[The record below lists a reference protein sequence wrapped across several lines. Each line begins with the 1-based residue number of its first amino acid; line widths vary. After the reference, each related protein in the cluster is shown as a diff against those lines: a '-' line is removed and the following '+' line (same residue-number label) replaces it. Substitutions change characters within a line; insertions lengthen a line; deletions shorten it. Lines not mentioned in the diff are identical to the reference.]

1 LTLNSGIG
9 TLDLAEKQSMIEHF
23 WGRNMKRFPIAALVV
38 VLSSS
43 TPAMAFDLTI
53 RAAHVTEI
61 DASLMPNDV
70 LFRVDKGPI
79 TSSSCPAGSDL
90 HWLTPSTTALSDV
103 LTKQKNVEAVYS
115 MLLAANL
122 SGRTVDLQGFASR
135 CRVGSIVLND

>member
-1 LTLNSGIG
+1 
-9 TLDLAEKQSMIEHF
+9 
-23 WGRNMKRFPIAALVV
+23 MKRFPIAALVV

-53 RAAHVTEI
+53 RAAHVTQV

-70 LFRVDKGPI
+70 FFRVDKGPLN
-79 TSSSCPAGSDL
+79 SSSCPAGSDL
-90 HWLTPSTTALSDV
+90 HWLTPTTFSDV

-135 CRVGSIVLND
+135 CQVGSIDLNG